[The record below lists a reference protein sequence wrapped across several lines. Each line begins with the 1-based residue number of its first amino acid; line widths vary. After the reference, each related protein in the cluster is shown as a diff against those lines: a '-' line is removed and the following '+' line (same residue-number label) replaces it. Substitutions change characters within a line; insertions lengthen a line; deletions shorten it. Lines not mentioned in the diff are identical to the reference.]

1 MRKATKITIQKS
13 KFGSFQAGT
22 FFVRG
27 MGPEETWLIAV
38 FFTKE
43 YAQKFADAVGES
55 DGAPVEWV
63 E

>member
-1 MRKATKITIQKS
+1 MRKATKITIEKS

-27 MGPEETWLIAV
+27 VRPDESWLIAV

-43 YAQKFADAVGES
+43 YAQKFADIVGNS